1 MIRTFGLQTLGAA
14 AQPLFGDKLTAAMP
28 IPSAGIDPI
37 ATVANTAIYQVGD
50 RITIDPQQ
58 ANVDTLL
65 VTNIINGTTMQLSS
79 QGEPIHAHSTN
90 AIIALAIVCAE
101 MIVQLSDG
109 TSGNAFL
116 GADNTV
122 GFSTVPTGSV
132 FQILYKTA
140 AATPTVPFRFTNSV
154 AFNSI
159 RTDDAWI
166 FGTHAGDTFIAS
178 AEIV

>member
-1 MIRTFGLQTLGAA
+1 MIRSFGLQTLGAA

-28 IPSAGIDPI
+28 IPAAGIDPI

-65 VTNIINGTTMQLSS
+65 VAVILSSTTMQLSS
-79 QGEPIHAHSTN
+79 QGAPIHTHSTN
-90 AIIALAIVCAE
+90 AIIALAIPCAE

-116 GADNTV
+116 GSDNTV
-122 GFSTVPTGSV
+122 TSVPGGSV

-140 AATPTVPFRFTNSV
+140 AATPTVSFRFTNSV

-159 RTDDAWI
+159 RTDDCWI
-166 FGTHAGDTFIAS
+166 IGTTGNTFIAS